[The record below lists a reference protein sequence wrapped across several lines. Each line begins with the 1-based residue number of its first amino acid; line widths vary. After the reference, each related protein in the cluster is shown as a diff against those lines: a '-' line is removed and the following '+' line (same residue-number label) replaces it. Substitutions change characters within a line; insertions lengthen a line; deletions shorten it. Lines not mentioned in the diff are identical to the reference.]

1 MPAMA
6 KNVSPSTSL
15 EFAFTPNSGR
25 QITRCLGSKHSLKV
39 DPHGAV
45 TRPPA
50 AITAHFGSTFSSVKC
65 QAKHWT
71 HCTFKIFLG
80 IQASALTPPRYFIA
94 CLVTLLSCHSTE
106 VVPIYFPL
114 SPHPGNPPLQGA
126 AVDSTPGARRCA
138 AFCPLAAVSAGLPQL
153 SY

>member
-25 QITRCLGSKHSLKV
+25 QITRCLWSKHSLEL

-45 TRPPA
+45 TRPPSYHNPLRQ
-50 AITAHFGSTFSSVKC
+50 HFQFC

-71 HCTFKIFLG
+71 QCTSKTSLG
-80 IQASALTPPRYFIA
+80 IRASALTPPRYFIA
-94 CLVTLLSCHSTE
+94 CLLTLLSCHSTE
-106 VVPIYFPL
+106 LSLIYFPL
-114 SPHPGNPPLQGA
+114 SPHPANPPLQGA